1 MSVSLIKLKNGTEII
16 GQIVQLNEKVILE
29 DPMQINYKYAEATS
43 LPVVSFSRYCPFSIE
58 NIFQFDMTDVL
69 HLTPVKKAVEDYYL
83 HAITNYKNTSEKY
96 IDEEFSNAIDPKS
109 SLENEMFRK
118 YLQKVKIDG
127 YAQ

>member
-29 DPMQINYKYAEATS
+29 DPMQIHYKYAEATS

-69 HLTPVKKAVEDYYL
+69 HLTPIKKSVEDYYL

>member
-58 NIFQFDMTDVL
+58 NIFQFDMSDVL
-69 HLTPVKKAVEDYYL
+69 HLTPIKKSVEDYYL